1 MIGDCVSA
9 GLESG
14 SGSNHR
20 QWRQRV
26 PTGCSVFALMP
37 PWNRCRKKYR
47 RRIERSW
54 GFIVDDTPDPPYRSC
69 PWRFLEVSLEI

>member
-1 MIGDCVSA
+1 MIGGCVSA
-9 GLESG
+9 GLKLG
-14 SGSNHR
+14 SGSNQRH
-20 QWRQRV
+20 RV

-54 GFIVDDTPDPPYRSC
+54 GFIVDDTLDPHYRSR
-69 PWRFLEVSLEI
+69 PWRFPEVSLEI